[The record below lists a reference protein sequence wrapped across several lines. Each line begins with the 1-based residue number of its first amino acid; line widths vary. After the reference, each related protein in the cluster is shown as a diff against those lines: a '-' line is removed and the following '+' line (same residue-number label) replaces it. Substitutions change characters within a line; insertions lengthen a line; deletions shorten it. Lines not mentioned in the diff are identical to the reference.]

1 MNWFLNL
8 RTAGKLFLGFG
19 LILGLLVIVI
29 AVANR
34 EIALV
39 ARSQDVARLAVEVEN
54 DLNANR
60 ATVLVML
67 SEPDP
72 QRLRVLQAELRKQSQ
87 ETEAL
92 MARLRTAAQSPELIR
107 SIDRFGAP
115 RAEYTRIRDG
125 GTVRL
130 LLSGRVA
137 EARELSLGE
146 QQARYLALRDLSR
159 NLSVQAQAVAS
170 RQIART
176 QATLMTIGLIAFAVA
191 GAIAMLLAW
200 LIAAPLRQITAQAER
215 IALGDLSEAG
225 DLDGRRDEV
234 GQLAAAFG
242 RMAHSL
248 RDMANVAG
256 RIADGDLTVTVRPQS
271 ERDVLGGAFAVMV
284 QRMRAVTAEL
294 AEGINILSSSVSQIS
309 TSTSQFAASATETA
323 VAISETTTTVEEV
336 RQTAQVSSQKA
347 RQVSESAQKVTT
359 VAESGQRSTAELSAG
374 MDRIQQQM
382 ESIAESMVRLSDQS
396 QAIGEIV
403 AAVEDLA
410 GQSKLLAVNASIEAV
425 KAGDHGK
432 GFAVVA
438 QEVKSLAEQSRQATA
453 QVRTI
458 LGEIQR
464 ATNAAVLVTEQ
475 GTAAVEAGVRQSEQA
490 AHSIHGL
497 AGSVVEAAQ
506 AAVQIAASSQQQLV
520 GVDQVASAMESIK
533 TASSQNVDSAKQL
546 ESAAMSIQVLGERL
560 KGLAATYKV

>member
-8 RTAGKLFLGFG
+8 RTAGKLLLGFG
-19 LILGLLVIVI
+19 LILGLLVLVV

-34 EIALV
+34 EIAAV
-39 ARSQDVARLAVEVEN
+39 AQSQEVARLAVEVEN

-60 ATVLVML
+60 ATVLLML
-67 SEPDP
+67 TETDP
-72 QRLRVLQAELRKQSQ
+72 QRLRTLQGELRKQSG

-92 MARLRTAAQSPELIR
+92 MQRLRNAAKSPELIR
-107 SIDRFGAP
+107 SIERFATP
-115 RAEYTRIRDG
+115 REEYVRIRDT

-130 LLSGRVA
+130 LLDGKTA
-137 EARELSLGE
+137 EARALSLGP
-146 QQARYLALRDLSR
+146 QQARYQVLRDLSR
-159 NLSVQAQAVAS
+159 DLSMQAQATAA
-170 RQIART
+170 RQIAQT
-176 QATLMTIGLIAFAVA
+176 QTTLVTIGVVAFLVA
-191 GAIAMLLAW
+191 GAIVALLAW
-200 LIAAPLRQITAQAER
+200 LIGAPLRKITALAER
-215 IALGDLSEAG
+215 IALGDLTEAV
-225 DLDGRRDEV
+225 DMDGRRDEV
-234 GQLAAAFG
+234 GQLASAFG
-242 RMAHSL
+242 RMTRGL
-248 RDMANVAG
+248 RDMANVAD
-256 RIADGDLTVTVRPQS
+256 RIAEGDLTVTVRPQS
-271 ERDVLGGAFAVMV
+271 ERDVLGSAFAVMV
-284 QRMRAVTAEL
+284 QKMRAVTAEL

-309 TSTSQFAASATETA
+309 ASTSQFAASATETA

-347 RQVSESAQKVTT
+347 RLVSESAQKVTT
-359 VAESGQRSTAELSAG
+359 VAESGQRSTEGLNAG

-396 QAIGEIV
+396 QAIGQIV

-425 KAGDHGK
+425 KAGEHGK

-475 GTAAVEAGVRQSEQA
+475 GTAAVEDGVRQSEQA
-490 AHSIHGL
+490 AQSIQAL

-546 ESAAMSIQVLGERL
+546 ESAAVSIKVLGERL
-560 KGLAATYKV
+560 KGLAAAYRV